1 MTGAILANERLQI
14 QCKRGRVKRVSS
26 QNSKEEME
34 VTMKSY
40 SKVFFGVVFLF
51 SGLGISNLQAQESP
65 IAPTVLHIHQSQ
77 TTAPP
82 NTSVPTFLA
91 TYQVLDGAKSP
102 TNVLSLQGT
111 LSLKNDSQ
119 NFSQVLWTLVY
130 WKGKCPAHDIDLTKI
145 AGFLWSDITK
155 NPSHSENSFPVN
167 LVFPHPLPAT
177 GCIGLYYGGG
187 TVFAGNAT
195 MTADLDLTYQPA
207 SSVNPNTVVN
217 VGGGEYCFGADSGC
231 QNATVIDE
239 EAFAVPTTLPAGHLL
254 EIYGNISD
262 STFDGTN
269 NFGPIPTG
277 ASWGTVND
285 FYLLPGGCGI
295 FRENLNSSMVSNP
308 APLSTL
314 QSWLPKDA
322 LHLVSVPQVDR
333 IPPGG
338 SGEAALQNKIETIFS
353 VPVKVNAGDC
363 MVEIFGRRGNG
374 ATDNETQ
381 VLGLMGP

>member
-119 NFSQVLWTLVY
+119 NFSQVLW
-130 WKGKCPAHDIDLTKI
+130 
-145 AGFLWSDITK
+145 
-155 NPSHSENSFPVN
+155 
-167 LVFPHPLPAT
+167 
-177 GCIGLYYGGG
+177 
-187 TVFAGNAT
+187 
-195 MTADLDLTYQPA
+195 
-207 SSVNPNTVVN
+207 
-217 VGGGEYCFGADSGC
+217 
-231 QNATVIDE
+231 
-239 EAFAVPTTLPAGHLL
+239 
-254 EIYGNISD
+254 
-262 STFDGTN
+262 
-269 NFGPIPTG
+269 
-277 ASWGTVND
+277 
-285 FYLLPGGCGI
+285 
-295 FRENLNSSMVSNP
+295 
-308 APLSTL
+308 
-314 QSWLPKDA
+314 
-322 LHLVSVPQVDR
+322 
-333 IPPGG
+333 
-338 SGEAALQNKIETIFS
+338 
-353 VPVKVNAGDC
+353 
-363 MVEIFGRRGNG
+363 
-374 ATDNETQ
+374 
-381 VLGLMGP
+381 

>member
-1 MTGAILANERLQI
+1 
-14 QCKRGRVKRVSS
+14 
-26 QNSKEEME
+26 
-34 VTMKSY
+34 MKSY
-40 SKVFFGVVFLF
+40 SRVFSCVLF
-51 SGLGISNLQAQESP
+51 TFTGLGISNLQAQESV
-65 IAPTVLHIHQSQ
+65 IAPSVLHIHQSQ

-82 NTSVPTFLA
+82 TTSVPTFLA
-91 TYQVLDGAKSP
+91 TYHVLDGAKSP

-111 LSLKNDSQ
+111 LSLKNESP

-130 WKGKCPAHDIDLTKI
+130 WQGECPTHDIDLKKI

-155 NPSHSENSFPVN
+155 NPSHSESSFPVN
-167 LVFPHPLPAT
+167 LVFPRPLPAT

-207 SSVNPNTVVN
+207 SSVNPNKIVN
-217 VGGGEYCFGADSGC
+217 VGGGEYCFGADWGC
-231 QNATVIDE
+231 QNATVIDD
-239 EAFAVPTTLPAGHLL
+239 EAFALPTTLPAGHLL
-254 EIYGNISD
+254 QIYGNISD
-262 STFDGTN
+262 SSFDGTT

-295 FRENLNSSMVSNP
+295 FAENLNSQGVSNP

-338 SGEAALQNKIETIFS
+338 SGEAALQNKIDTIFS

-363 MVEIFGRRGNG
+363 MVEIFGRSGNG
-374 ATDNETQ
+374 ATDDETQ
-381 VLGLMGP
+381 VLALMAP